1 MQSLRDIY
9 GKFATKRWSLSS
21 PDSMAPHPATLIY
34 KKKKSDYSK
43 RVIKYGEKNNNSITP
58 NYRYKSNTKD
68 DN

>member
-43 RVIKYGEKNNNSITP
+43 RVIKYGEKIIIV
-58 NYRYKSNTKD
+58 
-68 DN
+68 